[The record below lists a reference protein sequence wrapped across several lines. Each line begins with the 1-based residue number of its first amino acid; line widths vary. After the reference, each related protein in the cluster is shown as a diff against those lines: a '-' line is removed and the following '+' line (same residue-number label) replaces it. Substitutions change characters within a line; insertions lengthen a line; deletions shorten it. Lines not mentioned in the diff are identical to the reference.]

1 MKEGPLTALP
11 SPPLHLIADELDI
24 DKMVNDFLGDFDRRL
39 EAEALMDACIAEQPA
54 CEVP

>member
-1 MKEGPLTALP
+1 MNGGTGTALP

-39 EAEALMDACIAEQPA
+39 EAEALMDACLAEQQA